1 MQDNNKDPLAQ
12 LYGALAK
19 AQGDFLPLAK
29 NREVEIAM
37 SKGGRFKFR
46 YADLEAVLASTRPAM
61 AKHGLSVYQA
71 VEGGQN
77 TPSEL
82 VTVLAHEGG
91 GTVRSVM
98 PMPSNHGGDIKNFG
112 ATLTYLRRYALTSL
126 LCIAADDDLDED
138 GQGATQKP
146 AKQVRTAGED
156 RRATKPDELP
166 MYPQELFDKN
176 LEARRKGVAEGKT
189 TPEHIISLIES
200 KARLTDEQRAVLL
213 ALGGHNNENP

>member
-37 SKGGRFKFR
+37 SKGGRFRFR

-61 AKHGLSVYQA
+61 AKHGLSVHQV
-71 VEGGQN
+71 VEGVPN
-77 TPSEL
+77 TPSSEL

-98 PMPSNHGGDIKNFG
+98 PLPSNHGGDIKSFG

-138 GQGATQKP
+138 GQEATKMP
-146 AKQVRTAGED
+146 ARQARAAKED
-156 RRATKPDELP
+156 RHELP

-176 LEARRKGVAEGKT
+176 LDARRKGVAEGKT

-200 KARLTDEQRAVLL
+200 KARLTDEQRETLL
-213 ALGGHNNENP
+213 SLEGPEE

>member
-12 LYGALAK
+12 LYSALAK

-29 NREVEIAM
+29 NREVEITM
-37 SKGGRFKFR
+37 SKGGKFKFR

-61 AKHGLSVYQA
+61 AKHGLSVFQA
-71 VEGGQN
+71 VEGIPN
-77 TPSEL
+77 TPSSEL

-98 PMPSNHGGDIKNFG
+98 PLPSNHGGDIKNFG
-112 ATLTYLRRYALTSL
+112 ATITYLRRYALTSL

-138 GQGATQKP
+138 GQEATQMP
-146 AKQVRTAGED
+146 ATQARAAKED

-166 MYPQELFDKN
+166 AYPQRSFDER
-176 LEARRKGVAEGKT
+176 LEERRQRIASGERTADE
-189 TPEHIISLIES
+189 IIAMIET
-200 KARLTDEQRAVLL
+200 KARMTEEQRQTLRSIEVNQA
-213 ALGGHNNENP
+213 

>member
-29 NREVEIAM
+29 NREVEITM
-37 SKGGRFKFR
+37 SKGGKFRFR

-61 AKHGLSVYQA
+61 SRHGLSVHQV
-71 VEGGQN
+71 VEGVPD
-77 TPSEL
+77 TPSSEL

-98 PMPSNHGGDIKNFG
+98 PLPSNHGGDIKNFG

-126 LCIAADDDLDED
+126 LCIAADDDLDEE
-138 GQGATQKP
+138 GQEAMKMP
-146 AKQVRTAGED
+146 ARQARAAKED
-156 RRATKPDELP
+156 HRATKPDELP

-176 LEARRKGVAEGKT
+176 LDARRKGVADGRT

-213 ALGGHNNENP
+213 ALGGPQQ

>member
-12 LYGALAK
+12 LYSALAK

-29 NREVEIAM
+29 NREVEITM
-37 SKGGRFKFR
+37 SKGGKFKFR

-61 AKHGLSVYQA
+61 AKHGLSVFQA
-71 VEGGQN
+71 VEGITNSPG
-77 TPSEL
+77 SEL

-98 PMPSNHGGDIKNFG
+98 PLPSNNGGDIKNFG
-112 ATLTYLRRYALTSL
+112 ATITYLRRYALTSL

-138 GQGATQKP
+138 GQGATQRP
-146 AKQVRTAGED
+146 AKQADAAKEG

-213 ALGGHNNENP
+213 ALGGQQ